1 MFLKAEILSN
11 SLHFQTVRKGDV
23 QTWFAKSR
31 KVSSYKAIP
40 SACPPHITW
49 KLLTRPLESVSM
61 GEVLL
66 AGPTSPL
73 PHLSGLTKHKSVSV
87 HSPYHLLEPS
97 PCSDMPPFPGPR
109 MPEYQEPW
117 SHLLTGETS
126 MSHRD
131 MPLCDHKDT
140 WAIRAQEGQQ
150 MPDLTVWPW
159 GQWVL
164 TLFETHHDTWEGE
177 MGVPKIFGIPGSAS
191 SDVGWTMLI
200 I

>member
-1 MFLKAEILSN
+1 MCRPGLPN
-11 SLHFQTVRKGDV
+11 QG
-23 QTWFAKSR
+23 KSPAT
-31 KVSSYKAIP
+31 KLFPLLAHLTSHGSYSHGP
-40 SACPPHITW
+40 W
-49 KLLTRPLESVSM
+49 K
-61 GEVLL
+61 EVLL

-97 PCSDMPPFPGPR
+97 PCSDMPPFPGPG

-117 SHLLTGETS
+117 SHLLAGETS

-140 WAIRAQEGQQ
+140 WAIRTQEGQR

-159 GQWVL
+159 EKWVL
-164 TLFETHHDTWEGE
+164 TLLETHHDTWEGE